1 MMEEEERY
9 HNPVLLAE
17 SLEGMNIQP
26 NGTYIDVTFG
36 GGGHS
41 AAILEQLG
49 SKGRL
54 YAFDQDADAAANI
67 INDERFK
74 LLPYNFRFLK
84 RFLRL
89 EGVREVDAV
98 LADLGVSSHQFD
110 TAERGFSFRFEAP
123 LDMRMN
129 QEGDVTAADIVQTY
143 KERPLQELFSQY
155 GEVRNA
161 RTLAQCIV
169 QSRNQGTSLATVGE
183 FIASIESCIKGKRNR
198 YLSQVFQALRMEV
211 NEEIDVLKEMLW
223 QATEILR
230 PGGRLV
236 VIAYHSLED
245 RLVKNLIK
253 KGTFKQ
259 EPEKDEYG
267 NFYLPFKATHKK
279 VLVPSVREINKN
291 PRARS
296 AKLRIAEKQPPRSDH

>member
-1 MMEEEERY
+1 MEQEDYHY
-9 HNPVLLAE
+9 HNPVLLQACI
-17 SLEGMNIQP
+17 EGLDIKP
-26 NGTYIDVTFG
+26 DGTYVDVTFG

-49 SKGRL
+49 PQGRL
-54 YAFDQDADAAANI
+54 YGFDQDADAAANRL
-67 INDERFK
+67 NDERFK

-84 RFLRL
+84 RYLRL
-89 EGVREVDAV
+89 EGVREVDGI

-110 TAERGFSFRFEAP
+110 TASRGFSFRFDAP

-129 QEGDVTAADIVQTY
+129 QEGDTTAADVVQTY
-143 KERPLQELFSQY
+143 PEQELQTLLSQY

-161 RTLAQCIV
+161 RTLAQRLV
-169 QSRNQGTSLATVGE
+169 QARQQGSLNTVGE
-183 FIASIESCIKGKRNR
+183 FIAAIEPCIKGKRNR

-211 NEEIDVLKEMLW
+211 NEEIDVLQDMLQ
-223 QATEILR
+223 QATDVLR

-245 RLVKNLIK
+245 RLIKRLIK
-253 KGTFKQ
+253 QGTFER

-267 NFYLPFKATHKK
+267 NFHLPLKATHKK
-279 VLVPSVREINKN
+279 VILPRPEEIQQN

-296 AKLRIAEKQPPRSDH
+296 AKLRIAEKQPTTK